1 MYCPKIL
8 KKGKYEY
15 ILEKVYEKN
24 RYALYFEWNF
34 NFRECFS
41 FHELGMIE
49 EMIEPPKSDLN
60 VEKVKL

>member
-1 MYCPKIL
+1 ML

-24 RYALYFEWNF
+24 RYALYFEWNL
-34 NFRECFS
+34 NLRECFS

-49 EMIEPPKSDLN
+49 EMIEPGGEARKGGAI
-60 VEKVKL
+60 KI